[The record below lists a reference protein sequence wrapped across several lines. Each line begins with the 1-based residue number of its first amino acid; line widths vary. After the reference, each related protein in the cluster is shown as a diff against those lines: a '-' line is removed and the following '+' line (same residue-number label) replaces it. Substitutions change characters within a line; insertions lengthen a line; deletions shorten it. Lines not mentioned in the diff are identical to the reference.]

1 MTRLF
6 PFSILYRYLLKEFF
20 LPFGVNIV
28 FFSFVFLMTQILEI
42 TNMVVNYN
50 LGLFRIVLI
59 MIYTLPFFLE
69 FVIPMSVMLS
79 VLLTFLKLSAD
90 NEITALKA
98 GGIGLY
104 QLLPVVITFSLIGC
118 VLTAIVSLWGL
129 PWGQTNF
136 KRLAVETAQQHIDA
150 VIKERTFNDAFKGV
164 MLYVSHLDTRSRLLT
179 DVFIEDQRTPNIV
192 TTVVAPSGNL
202 LNDVVRSRVV
212 LRLYNGMINQVD
224 VQRRSV
230 NTVQF
235 STYDITLDLKQGKN
249 AAVESGD
256 KNPRDMYF
264 PEILRLLR
272 EKTVHDAQY
281 YKALMEFHKKFS
293 LPFACLVM
301 GLLATPLG
309 IQFKSTRRSYGVA
322 LGLGFFLLYY
332 MLLSAGLVFGE
343 AGVYPPVIGM
353 WLPDVVM
360 GVIGGYLLVR
370 TAQERP
376 IDWQAPFLA
385 VRLWLRKRMAGS
397 RKTP

>member
-1 MTRLF
+1 MINLWPVT
-6 PFSILYRYLLKEFF
+6 IVQRYLLKEFF
-20 LPFGVNIV
+20 LPFVVNIA

-104 QLLPVVITFSLIGC
+104 QLLPSVIVFSTIGGL
-118 VLTAIVSLWGL
+118 LTATISLWGL

-136 KRLAVETAQQHIDA
+136 KRLAVETAQQHLDA

-249 AAVESGD
+249 VAMESGD
-256 KNPRDMYF
+256 QNPRDMYF
-264 PEILRLLR
+264 PDILRLLR
-272 EKTVHDAQY
+272 ETTVRDTRY
-281 YKALMEFHKKFS
+281 YKALMEFHKKFA

-309 IQFKSTRRSYGVA
+309 IQFKSARRSYGIA

-332 MLLSAGLVFGE
+332 ILLSAGLVFGE
-343 AGVYPPVIGM
+343 TGLYPPVIGM
-353 WLPDVVM
+353 WLPDLVM
-360 GVIGGYLLVR
+360 GGIAAYLMVR
-370 TAQERP
+370 VAQERP
-376 IDWQAPFLA
+376 IDWQTPLLTA
-385 VRLWLRKRMAGS
+385 RIWLRNHLPKPGKS
-397 RKTP
+397 S